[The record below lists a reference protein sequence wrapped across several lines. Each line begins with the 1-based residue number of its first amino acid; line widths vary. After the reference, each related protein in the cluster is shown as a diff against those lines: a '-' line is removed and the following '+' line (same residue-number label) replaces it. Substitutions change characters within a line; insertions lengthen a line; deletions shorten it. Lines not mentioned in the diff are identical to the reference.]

1 MATLDQRP
9 FSKDY
14 SGLVNQSAFALG
26 LALVC
31 VTFHD
36 IMRRTRRGRGKDP
49 RYEPGQLGSVET
61 WEFGY
66 LFQGRSWANNPS
78 PRHPRGW
85 PLSWVKEVVAFPE
98 ERMLALRGIDATLYV
113 RFLRGCWWFAL
124 LHTFTTFPVLFPIH
138 VIFSEG
144 DGDSSASMTRA
155 SISSL
160 TDTPKGKSL
169 LWVHLIIILWI
180 SVTWMATLL
189 WISLGLMR
197 MRATNLLAAA
207 ENQSNRPETHFRHPH
222 PQYFFQPA
230 VEPTMRIDDQYRG
243 VRYRTIMVAN
253 IPSYMRDER
262 QLREYF
268 EYYLSRKIAKPTTGI
283 NTSTQPGFINR
294 WLTYFWNRLRRVPLD
309 DNANPNLM
317 AGSSEDGHTAESSGE
332 NGRTVGVERV
342 TIVRRTSQLATLLER
357 REEVLRVLETAHIR
371 LACKVITAVAE
382 LMKDRPEAVLAKRR
396 SIHRRKSTPLLGNIK
411 FWKNEKND
419 NDVEDGAGAE
429 EQEGENRADLL
440 VRTIGPFVQ
449 KFSRERRLPPF
460 PRDSSCKKPHEQ
472 ASKGDGQ
479 DGSDQINDNH
489 EKHKTIWDALLSL
502 PRSVLDPYQPLIHLN
517 SLFRGKAV
525 PTIDYYTAKLR
536 VLTSL
541 IVESPKNA
549 RRACKYLAV
558 HPNKPH
564 LCTVSMAPLYEDID
578 WTRIM
583 KLPYN
588 LEFVKDWVISL
599 GVWAFT
605 IFWVFPISLF
615 VGLVSIQNISAFWP
629 SLKNYL
635 NKHEWQSEVIQSF
648 LPTFLVSVLAI
659 LIPLLLLLI
668 AKKAHTIIT
677 LSALHDLIMTRYY
690 KFLVVN
696 LLVFFCVGTAA
707 LQSFLVSIKSY
718 TDGTVIETV
727 SNSFPSAGPFYVGWL
742 IFTTAI
748 HCGFDLALLGLPLLV
763 YPATRRQV
771 TPRKRTVGIRPRTF
785 NYYYW
790 LPNHI
795 LIIHILLL
803 FSVLNPLVIP
813 FGLFYFTVSNTIVKN
828 SLLHVYAKHYE
839 GNGQILLIRIIRY
852 TLDGLILSQAVF
864 LAYMVVNR
872 YTVNVV
878 FSGVFIVCTAVFK
891 MVFTRWCRER
901 FEIDDIREANIYC
914 ETNDCEIENVEGS
927 ADGGCRPGGEQGV
940 SHTSRASRKEGI
952 FSTWKLPRK
961 LQFSYSTIPNRTT
974 ARRQP
979 NPFAPP
985 ATPPPGPRTTS
996 MQRDRGGVGMSPI
1009 TEEQVHMEEMRSAP
1023 SLGDRESEVRA
1034 DDRDREG
1041 EQRWEA
1047 EYNDFPPSC
1056 RVTINPPHPPWDDN
1070 SLPDQPYDNP
1080 YYTLPIKDA
1089 LWLPMN
1095 PIGILDLDMTV
1106 TMDVALTSEPGA
1118 GHVGPLRERLTSV
1131 GSVLSGLTADLES
1144 ATSISG
1150 DEMSTNGAPLDGTED
1165 IELSPTIASRVQNL
1179 RNDDDVST
1187 PGQQSDLLRTTRPR
1201 PKTSG
1206 SATSQ
1211 TRRFGADLLTGSVT
1225 RLPLALSLPNSPQAP
1240 QITTSEVPP
1249 TSPSLLTGSLRSMS
1263 TGPLL
1268 RTTESAD
1275 WRTYPRHASMDEGG
1289 RLTVQRPMQTP
1300 LQRRRSL
1307 NQMHSANSIGQ
1318 NSFLPPPSG
1327 IGSRFAQRS
1336 MISQVS
1342 AQSVAIQEALTEET
1356 EVLQRSHILLQE
1368 EAEKQNAPR
1377 SWWTSWAFKKRE

>member
-14 SGLVNQSAFALG
+14 RGLVNQSAFALG

-31 VTFHD
+31 VTLHD

-49 RYEPGQLGSVET
+49 GYELGQLGSVET

-66 LFQGRSWANNPS
+66 KPS
-78 PRHPRGW
+78 PRHSRGW
-85 PLSWVKEVVAFPE
+85 PLSWVKEVVTFPE
-98 ERMLALRGIDATLYV
+98 DRMLALRGTDATLYV

-144 DGDSSASMTRA
+144 DGVSPASMTRA

-160 TDTPKGKSL
+160 TETPKGKSL

-180 SVTWMATLL
+180 SITWMATLL
-189 WISLGLMR
+189 WISLGLIR
-197 MRATNLLAAA
+197 MRATKLLAVA
-207 ENQSNRPETHFRHPH
+207 ENQSQSHESHFRHPH
-222 PQYFFQPA
+222 PPYFFQPA
-230 VEPTMRIDDQYRG
+230 VKPTMRIDDQDRG

-253 IPSYMRDER
+253 IPSYMRGEQ
-262 QLREYF
+262 QLRKYF
-268 EYYLSRKIAKPTTGI
+268 EYHLSRKIAKPTTGI

-294 WLTYFWNRLRRVPLD
+294 WLTYFWNRLRRIPLD
-309 DNANPNLM
+309 ENVHPNPM
-317 AGSSEDGHTAESSGE
+317 AGSSEDGHTAEPSGE
-332 NGRTVGVERV
+332 NGRTAGVERV
-342 TIVRRTSQLATLLER
+342 TIVRRTSELATFLER
-357 REEVLRVLETAHIR
+357 REEALLVLEIAHIR
-371 LACKVITAVAE
+371 LA
-382 LMKDRPEAVLAKRR
+382 
-396 SIHRRKSTPLLGNIK
+396 SK
-411 FWKNEKND
+411 FWKNEKSD
-419 NDVEDGAGAE
+419 NDVEDGAGRE
-429 EQEGENRADLL
+429 EQEGENRAELL

-449 KFSRERRLPPF
+449 EFSRERNLPPF
-460 PRDSSCKKPHEQ
+460 PRDSSCQKPHEQ
-472 ASKGDGQ
+472 ASKENGQ
-479 DGSDQINDNH
+479 DVLDQFKDDH

-541 IVESPKNA
+541 IVEVRSWPLGEYDPASTAFITFESPKNA

-558 HPNKPH
+558 HPNNPH
-564 LCTVSMAPLYEDID
+564 LCTVSMSPLYEDID

-615 VGLVSIQNISAFWP
+615 VSLVSIQNISTFWP
-629 SLKNYL
+629 SLKHYL
-635 NKHEWQSEVIQSF
+635 DKHKWQSEVIQSF
-648 LPTFLVSVLAI
+648 LPTFLVSVLAT

-707 LQSFLVSIKSY
+707 LQSLVVSIKSY
-718 TDGTVIETV
+718 TDGTVIEAV
-727 SNSFPSAGPFYVGWL
+727 SKSFPSAGPFYVGWL

-748 HCGFDLALLGLPLLV
+748 HCGFDLALRDHLTEIRNQLPLLV

-790 LPNHI
+790 LPNHV
-795 LIIHILLL
+795 LIVDILLL

-813 FGLFYFTVSNTIVKN
+813 FGLFYFTASTTIVKN

-839 GNGQILLIRIIRY
+839 GNGQILLIRITRY

-878 FSGVFIVCTAVFK
+878 FSGVFVIFTAVFK

-914 ETNDCEIENVEGS
+914 EINDCEIENAES
-927 ADGGCRPGGEQGV
+927 STDGGCRPGGEQG
-940 SHTSRASRKEGI
+940 RASRKE
-952 FSTWKLPRK
+952 STWKLPRK
-961 LQFSYSTIPNRTT
+961 LQFSYTNRTT
-974 ARRQP
+974 ARRQQ
-979 NPFAPP
+979 NPSAPS
-985 ATPPPGPRTTS
+985 TIPPPGPRTMS
-996 MQRDRGGVGMSPI
+996 MQRGGGGVGMSPI
-1009 TEEQVHMEEMRSAP
+1009 TEEQVHTGEMRSTP
-1023 SLGDRESEVRA
+1023 SLGDREPENRA
-1034 DDRDREG
+1034 DDRNREG
-1041 EQRWEA
+1041 EQRWEV
-1047 EYNDFPPSC
+1047 EYNDLPPSC

-1070 SLPDQPYDNP
+1070 SLPDQPYDSP
-1080 YYTLPIKDA
+1080 YYTLPIKHA

-1095 PIGILDLDMTV
+1095 PIGVLDLDMTV
-1106 TMDVALTSEPGA
+1106 TMDVALTCEPTS
-1118 GHVGPLRERLTSV
+1118 GHVGPLSEV
-1131 GSVLSGLTADLES
+1131 GSVLS
-1144 ATSISG
+1144 SISG
-1150 DEMSTNGAPLDGTED
+1150 DEMSINGAPLDGTED
-1165 IELSPTIASRVQNL
+1165 IELSPSASRC
-1179 RNDDDVST
+1179 
-1187 PGQQSDLLRTTRPR
+1187 
-1201 PKTSG
+1201 KT
-1206 SATSQ
+1206 
-1211 TRRFGADLLTGSVT
+1211 
-1225 RLPLALSLPNSPQAP
+1225 
-1240 QITTSEVPP
+1240 
-1249 TSPSLLTGSLRSMS
+1249 
-1263 TGPLL
+1263 
-1268 RTTESAD
+1268 
-1275 WRTYPRHASMDEGG
+1275 
-1289 RLTVQRPMQTP
+1289 
-1300 LQRRRSL
+1300 
-1307 NQMHSANSIGQ
+1307 
-1318 NSFLPPPSG
+1318 
-1327 IGSRFAQRS
+1327 
-1336 MISQVS
+1336 
-1342 AQSVAIQEALTEET
+1342 
-1356 EVLQRSHILLQE
+1356 
-1368 EAEKQNAPR
+1368 
-1377 SWWTSWAFKKRE
+1377 